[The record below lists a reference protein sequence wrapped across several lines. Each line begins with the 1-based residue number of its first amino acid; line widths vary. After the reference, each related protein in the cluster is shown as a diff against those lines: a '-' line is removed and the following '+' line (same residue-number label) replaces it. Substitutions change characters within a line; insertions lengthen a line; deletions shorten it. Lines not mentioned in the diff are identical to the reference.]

1 MLPSHRI
8 GVRLSEVR
16 QRLNEIAALEGDAF
30 TLEVRSEA
38 DALQAEYKD
47 LEVRHRSAVI
57 GEGET
62 ETRALQNTPDAEHRE
77 RLELRSAAKLTNY
90 LLSHAQGRMVSGPEL
105 ELQQASQ
112 VNGIPA
118 ELFDVARRETRAD
131 SLAPTT
137 GTGVNVDPVRP
148 MLYAR
153 AVLPRLGVAM
163 PRVDSGAYST
173 MTVTTGLTAAATTA
187 GAAFDATAAVLTP
200 QTTRNHRV
208 TGRLSLRVEDIQ
220 HIGVDNFESI
230 LRQNLMLV
238 MSDELDKLGL
248 TGDNVDPNPH
258 GLFPQLT
265 DPTDPTAD
273 VTWPLFV
280 AAMASG
286 IDGGPWA
293 ETLMQCMM
301 CVNPETMRKAES
313 TFQKGTGNQAT
324 PGDISAAAYLR
335 ERTAG
340 FFSSRRM
347 PDTVSDIAGCIL
359 YRAGTMGLDGV
370 NAVRTAVCPT
380 WGEISVDDIYSD
392 SASGIHHF
400 TMHSLIGDVI
410 VEQESAYTRV
420 DLKVS

>member
-1 MLPSHRI
+1 MTPLQRIRRQQSEGRDAINALLLIDTELDDAQRDELQGLTTRQSHLELEYRAAVAI
-8 GVRLSEVR
+8 DGPV
-16 QRLNEIAALEGDAF
+16 EIRDD
-30 TLEVRSEA
+30 VPVVS
-38 DALQAEYKD
+38 KD
-47 LEVRHRSAVI
+47 
-57 GEGET
+57 
-62 ETRALQNTPDAEHRE
+62 QQQ

-90 LLSHAQGRMVSGPEL
+90 MLAHAQGRMNSGAEL
-105 ELQQASQ
+105 ELQQEAH
-112 VNGIPA
+112 VNGIPI
-118 ELFDVARRETRAD
+118 EIFDIARRETRAD
-131 SLAPTT
+131 TLAPTT

-148 MLYAR
+148 MIYAR

-163 PRVDSGAYST
+163 PRVESGSYST
-173 MTVTTGLTAAATTA
+173 MTVTMGVTAAAQTA
-187 GAAFDATAAVLTP
+187 GAAFVATAATLTP

-248 TGDNVDPNPH
+248 TGDGVDPDPE
-258 GLFPQLT
+258 GLYPQLT
-265 DPTDPTAD
+265 NPTDPTVD

-280 AAMASG
+280 AAMAGG

-293 ETLMQCMM
+293 ETLQEVMM
-301 CVNPETMRKAES
+301 LVNPETMRLAES
-313 TFQKGTGNQAT
+313 TFQSGTGNQAT

-335 ERTAG
+335 ANTSG

-347 PDTVSDIAGCIL
+347 PDTVSDIAGCII

-370 NAVRTAVCPT
+370 NAVRTAVCPM
-380 WGEISVDDIYSD
+380 WNEITIDDIYSD
-392 SASGIHHF
+392 SASGIHHY

-410 VEQESAYTRV
+410 IEQSNAYSRV

>member
-1 MLPSHRI
+1 M
-8 GVRLSEVR
+8 
-16 QRLNEIAALEGDAF
+16 EGDDF

-38 DALQAEYKD
+38 ESLQKEYRD
-47 LEVRHRSAVI
+47 LELRHRSAVI
-57 GEGET
+57 AEGET
-62 ETRALQNTPDAEHRE
+62 ETRALQTEPDAEMRE

-173 MTVTTGLTAAATTA
+173 MTVTTGLTAAATAA

-265 DPTDPTAD
+265 NPTDPTAE

-293 ETLMQCMM
+293 ETLQQTMLL
-301 CVNPETMRKAES
+301 VNPETMRKAES

>member
-1 MLPSHRI
+1 MTPMQRI
-8 GVRLSEVR
+8 RR
-16 QRLNEIAALEGDAF
+16 QQ
-30 TLEVRSEA
+30 S
-38 DALQAEYKD
+38 
-47 LEVRHRSAVI
+47 
-57 GEGET
+57 
-62 ETRALQNTPDAEHRE
+62 EHRE
-77 RLELRSAAKLTNY
+77 KINSLLGVETELDDTQRTELAGLTTRMQDLELEYRAAVAIDGPLETADDVPVISKDDRQRLELRSAAKLTNY
-90 LLSHAQGRMVSGPEL
+90 LLSHAQGRMNSGAEL
-105 ELQQASQ
+105 ELMQEAQ

-118 ELFDVARRETRAD
+118 ELFDVATRETRAE

-148 MLYAR
+148 QIFAR
-153 AVLPRLGVAM
+153 AVLPRLGIAM
-163 PRVDSGAYST
+163 PRVQSGSYST
-173 MTVTTGLTAAATTA
+173 MTVTMGLTAAAQTA
-187 GAAFDATAAVLTP
+187 GAAFVATAATLTP

-248 TGDNVDPNPH
+248 TGDGVDPDPE

-265 DPTDPTAD
+265 NPTDPTVD

-280 AAMASG
+280 AAMAGG

-293 ETLMQCMM
+293 ETLKEVMM
-301 CVNPETMRKAES
+301 LVNPETMRLAES
-313 TFQKGTGNQAT
+313 TFQSGTGNQAT

-335 ERTAG
+335 ANTAG

-347 PDTVSDIAGCIL
+347 PDTVSDIAGCII
-359 YRAGTMGLDGV
+359 YRAGTMGMDGV
-370 NAVRTAVCPT
+370 NAVRTAVCPM
-380 WGEISVDDIYSD
+380 WNEISIDDIYSD
-392 SASGIHHF
+392 SASGIHHY

-410 VEQESAYTRV
+410 IEQANAYSRV

>member
-1 MLPSHRI
+1 MTPMQRI
-8 GVRLSEVR
+8 RR
-16 QRLNEIAALEGDAF
+16 QQ
-30 TLEVRSEA
+30 S
-38 DALQAEYKD
+38 
-47 LEVRHRSAVI
+47 
-57 GEGET
+57 
-62 ETRALQNTPDAEHRE
+62 EHRE
-77 RLELRSAAKLTNY
+77 KINSLLGVETELDEGQRTELAGLTTRMQDLELEYRAALAIDGPLETADDVPVISKDDRQRLELRSAAKLTNY
-90 LLSHAQGRMVSGPEL
+90 MLSHAQGKMNSGAEL
-105 ELQQASQ
+105 ELQQEAK

-118 ELFDVARRETRAD
+118 ELFDVATRQTRAD
-131 SLAPTT
+131 TLAPTT

-148 MLYAR
+148 MIYAR

-163 PRVDSGAYST
+163 PRVQSGSYST
-173 MTVTTGLTAAATTA
+173 MTVTMGVTAAAIAAGGEYTA
-187 GAAFDATAAVLTP
+187 GAAVLSP

-248 TGDNVDPNPH
+248 TGDGVDPDPE
-258 GLFPQLT
+258 GLYPQLT
-265 DPTDPTAD
+265 NPTDPTVD

-280 AAMASG
+280 AAMAGG

-293 ETLMQCMM
+293 ETLQEVMM
-301 CVNPETMRKAES
+301 LVNPETMRLAES
-313 TFQKGTGNQAT
+313 TFQSGTGNQAT

-335 ERTAG
+335 ANTAG

-347 PDTVSDIAGCIL
+347 PDTVSDIAGCII

-370 NAVRTAVCPT
+370 NAVRTAVCPM
-380 WGEISVDDIYSD
+380 WNEISVDDIYSD

-400 TMHSLIGDVI
+400 TLHSLIGDVI
-410 VEQESAYTRV
+410 IEQANAYSRV

>member
-1 MLPSHRI
+1 MTPLQRIRRQQSEGRDAINALLLIDTELDDAQRDELQGLTTRQSHLELEYRAAVAI
-8 GVRLSEVR
+8 DGPV
-16 QRLNEIAALEGDAF
+16 EIADD
-30 TLEVRSEA
+30 VPVIS
-38 DALQAEYKD
+38 KD
-47 LEVRHRSAVI
+47 
-57 GEGET
+57 
-62 ETRALQNTPDAEHRE
+62 QQQ

-90 LLSHAQGRMVSGPEL
+90 MLAHAQGRMNSGAEL
-105 ELQQASQ
+105 ELQQETH

-118 ELFDVARRETRAD
+118 ELFDVATRETRAD
-131 SLAPTT
+131 TLAPTT

-148 MLYAR
+148 QIFAR

-163 PRVDSGAYST
+163 PRVQSGSYST
-173 MTVTTGLTAAATTA
+173 MTVTMGVTAAAIAAGGEYTA
-187 GAAFDATAAVLTP
+187 GAATLSP

-208 TGRLSLRVEDIQ
+208 TGRLSLRVEDIE
-220 HIGVDNFESI
+220 HVGVDNFESI

-248 TGDNVDPNPH
+248 TGDNVGPNPH

-265 DPTDPTAD
+265 DPTDPTVD

-280 AAMASG
+280 AAMAGG

-293 ETLMQCMM
+293 ETLQEVMM
-301 CVNPETMRKAES
+301 LTNAETMRLAES

-335 ERTAG
+335 ANTAG

-347 PDTVSDIAGCIL
+347 PDTVSDIAGCII

-370 NAVRTAVCPT
+370 NAVRTAVCPM
-380 WGEISVDDIYSD
+380 WNEISIDDIYSD
-392 SASGIHHF
+392 SASGVHHY

-410 VEQESAYTRV
+410 IEQSNAYSRV

>member
-1 MLPSHRI
+1 MTPMQRI
-8 GVRLSEVR
+8 RR
-16 QRLNEIAALEGDAF
+16 QQ
-30 TLEVRSEA
+30 S
-38 DALQAEYKD
+38 
-47 LEVRHRSAVI
+47 
-57 GEGET
+57 
-62 ETRALQNTPDAEHRE
+62 EHRE
-77 RLELRSAAKLTNY
+77 KINALLGVETELDEGQRTELAGLTTRMQDLELEYRAAVAIDGPLETADDVPVVSKDDRQRLELRSAAKLTNY
-90 LLSHAQGRMVSGPEL
+90 MLAHAQGRMNSGAEL
-105 ELQQASQ
+105 ELMQEAQ

-118 ELFDVARRETRAD
+118 ELFDVAHRTTRAE

-148 MLYAR
+148 MIYAR

-163 PRVDSGAYST
+163 PRVQSGSYST
-173 MTVTTGLTAAATTA
+173 MTVTMSVTAAAIAAGGEYTA
-187 GAAFDATAAVLTP
+187 GAAVLTP

-208 TGRLSLRVEDIQ
+208 TGRLSLRVEDVA

-248 TGDNVDPNPH
+248 TGDNVDPNPQ

-265 DPTDPTAD
+265 NPTDPTVD

-280 AAMASG
+280 EAMASG
-286 IDGGPWA
+286 VDGGPWA
-293 ETLMQCMM
+293 ETLREVMM
-301 CVNPETMRKAES
+301 LVNPETMRLAES

-335 ERTAG
+335 ANTAG

-347 PDTVSDIAGCIL
+347 PDTVSDIAGCII

-370 NAVRTAVCPT
+370 NAVRTAVCPM
-380 WGEISVDDIYSD
+380 WNEITIDDIYSD
-392 SASGIHHF
+392 SASGIHHY

-410 VEQESAYTRV
+410 IEQSNAYSRV

>member
-1 MLPSHRI
+1 MTPMQRI
-8 GVRLSEVR
+8 RR
-16 QRLNEIAALEGDAF
+16 QQ
-30 TLEVRSEA
+30 S
-38 DALQAEYKD
+38 
-47 LEVRHRSAVI
+47 
-57 GEGET
+57 
-62 ETRALQNTPDAEHRE
+62 EHRE
-77 RLELRSAAKLTNY
+77 KINSLLGVETELDEGQRTELAGLTTRMQDLELEYRAALAIDGPLEIADDVPVVSKDDRQRLELRSAAKLTNY
-90 LLSHAQGRMVSGPEL
+90 MLAHAQGKMNSGAEL
-105 ELQQASQ
+105 ELQQEAQ

-118 ELFDVARRETRAD
+118 ELFDVARRETRAE

-148 MLYAR
+148 MIYAR

-163 PRVDSGAYST
+163 PRVASGSYST
-173 MTVTTGLTAAATTA
+173 MTVTMGVTAAAQTA
-187 GAAFDATAAVLTP
+187 GAAFVATAATLTP

-220 HIGVDNFESI
+220 HVGVDNFESI

-248 TGDNVDPNPH
+248 TGDGVDPDPE
-258 GLFPQLT
+258 GLYPQLT
-265 DPTDPTAD
+265 DPTDGSVI

-293 ETLMQCMM
+293 ETLQEVMM
-301 CVNPETMRKAES
+301 LVNPETMRLAES
-313 TFQKGTGNQAT
+313 TFQSGTGAQAT

-335 ERTAG
+335 ANTSG

-359 YRAGTMGLDGV
+359 YRAGTMGMDGV
-370 NAVRTAVCPT
+370 NAVRTAVCPM
-380 WGEISVDDIYSD
+380 WNEISIDDIYSD
-392 SASGIHHF
+392 SASGIHHY

-410 VEQESAYTRV
+410 IEQANAYSRV

>member
-1 MLPSHRI
+1 MTPLQRI
-8 GVRLSEVR
+8 RIQQS
-16 QRLNEIAALEGDAF
+16 
-30 TLEVRSEA
+30 
-38 DALQAEYKD
+38 
-47 LEVRHRSAVI
+47 
-57 GEGET
+57 
-62 ETRALQNTPDAEHRE
+62 EHRE
-77 RLELRSAAKLTNY
+77 KINSLLAVETELDDTQRTELQGLTTRMQHLELEYRAAEIADGPMETADDVPVVSKERHQRLELRSAARLTNY
-90 LLSHAQGRMVSGPEL
+90 LLSHAQGKMNSGAEL
-105 ELQQASQ
+105 ELQQETH
-112 VNGIPA
+112 VNGIPV
-118 ELFDVARRETRAD
+118 ELFDVATRETRAD

-163 PRVDSGAYST
+163 PRVDSGSYST
-173 MTVTTGLTAAATTA
+173 MTVTTDLTAAATAA
-187 GAAFDATAAVLTP
+187 GSAFDATAAVLTP

-238 MSDELDKLGL
+238 MSDQLDTLGL
-248 TGDNVDPNPH
+248 TGTGVDPNPH
-258 GLFPQLT
+258 GLYPQLT
-265 DPTDPTAD
+265 DPTDPTAT
-273 VTWPLFV
+273 VNWPRFI

-293 ETLMQCMM
+293 ETMMQCMM
-301 CVNPETMRKAES
+301 LVNPETMRLAEA
-313 TFQKGTGNQAT
+313 TFQTGTGAQAT

-335 ERTAG
+335 ANTSG

-347 PDTVSDIAGCIL
+347 PDTASDIAGTIL

-370 NAVRTAVCPT
+370 NAVRTAVCPM
-380 WGEISVDDIYSD
+380 WNEISIDDIYSD
-392 SASGIHHF
+392 SASGIHHY
-400 TMHSLIGDVI
+400 TMHHLIGDVLI
-410 VEQESAYTRV
+410 EQPNAYTRV

>member
-1 MLPSHRI
+1 MTPMQRI
-8 GVRLSEVR
+8 RR
-16 QRLNEIAALEGDAF
+16 QQ
-30 TLEVRSEA
+30 S
-38 DALQAEYKD
+38 
-47 LEVRHRSAVI
+47 
-57 GEGET
+57 
-62 ETRALQNTPDAEHRE
+62 EHRE
-77 RLELRSAAKLTNY
+77 KINSLLGVETELDEGQRTELAGLTTRMQDLELEYRAALAVDGPIETADDVPVVSKDDRQRLELRSAAKLTNY
-90 LLSHAQGRMVSGPEL
+90 MLAHAQGKMNSGAEL
-105 ELQQASQ
+105 ELQQEAQ

-118 ELFDVARRETRAD
+118 ELFDVARRETRAE

-148 MLYAR
+148 MIYAR

-163 PRVDSGAYST
+163 PRVASGSYST
-173 MTVTTGLTAAATTA
+173 MTVTMGVTAAAQTA
-187 GAAFDATAAVLTP
+187 GAAFVATAATLTP

-220 HIGVDNFESI
+220 HVGVDNFESI

-248 TGDNVDPNPH
+248 TGDGVDPDPE
-258 GLFPQLT
+258 GLYPQLT
-265 DPTDPTAD
+265 NPTDPTAD

-286 IDGGPWA
+286 VDGGPWA
-293 ETLMQCMM
+293 ETLKEVMM
-301 CVNPETMRKAES
+301 LVNPETMRLAES
-313 TFQKGTGNQAT
+313 TFQQGTGNQAT

-335 ERTAG
+335 ANTAG

-347 PDTVSDIAGCIL
+347 PDTVSDIAGCII
-359 YRAGTMGLDGV
+359 YRAGTMGMDGV
-370 NAVRTAVCPT
+370 NAVRTAVCPM
-380 WGEISVDDIYSD
+380 WNEISIDDIYSD
-392 SASGIHHF
+392 SASGIHHY

-410 VEQESAYTRV
+410 IEQANAYSRV

>member
-1 MLPSHRI
+1 MQDLELEYR
-8 GVRLSEVR
+8 
-16 QRLNEIAALEGDAF
+16 AALAIDGP
-30 TLEVRSEA
+30 LETA
-38 DALQAEYKD
+38 DDVPVISKD
-47 LEVRHRSAVI
+47 DR
-57 GEGET
+57 
-62 ETRALQNTPDAEHRE
+62 Q

-90 LLSHAQGRMVSGPEL
+90 MLSHAQGKMNSGAEL
-105 ELQQASQ
+105 ELQQEAQ

-118 ELFDVARRETRAD
+118 ELFDVATRQTRAD
-131 SLAPTT
+131 TLAPTT

-148 MLYAR
+148 MIYAR

-163 PRVDSGAYST
+163 PRVASGSYST
-173 MTVTTGLTAAATTA
+173 MTVTMGVTAAAQTA
-187 GAAFDATAAVLTP
+187 GAAFVATAATLTP

-220 HIGVDNFESI
+220 HVGVDNFESI

-248 TGDNVDPNPH
+248 KGDGVDPDPE

-265 DPTDPTAD
+265 NPTDPTVD

-280 AAMASG
+280 AAMAGG

-293 ETLMQCMM
+293 ETLQEVMM
-301 CVNPETMRKAES
+301 LVNPETMRLAES
-313 TFQKGTGNQAT
+313 TFQSGTGNQAT

-335 ERTAG
+335 ANTAG

-347 PDTVSDIAGCIL
+347 PDTVSDIAGCII

-370 NAVRTAVCPT
+370 NAVRTAVCPM
-380 WGEISVDDIYSD
+380 WNEITIDDIYSD
-392 SASGIHHF
+392 SASGIHHY
-400 TMHSLIGDVI
+400 TLHHMIGDVLI
-410 VEQESAYTRV
+410 EQPNAYSRV